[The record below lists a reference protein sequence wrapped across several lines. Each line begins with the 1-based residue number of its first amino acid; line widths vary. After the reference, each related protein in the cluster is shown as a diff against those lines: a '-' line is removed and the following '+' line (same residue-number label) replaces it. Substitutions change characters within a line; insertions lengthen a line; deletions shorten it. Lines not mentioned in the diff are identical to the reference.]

1 MGPRAEPGLGGAG
14 REAPPWGMPTAAER
28 QALLF
33 LLGVTL
39 LGGGMR
45 VWAGAAPLPPVV
57 GRGGAGAA
65 AGGGGGAPLQRQR
78 QAVDSARRLSAR
90 RSAGSGRARR
100 AAGVRDAPPPGPVA
114 VNEASAQELERLPRV
129 GPALARR
136 IVADRAARGAYRS
149 LEELGRVPG
158 IGPATLRVLAPA
170 VTFSRRPR
178 LYPESE
184 PGAPPRPPQ

>member
-1 MGPRAEPGLGGAG
+1 
-14 REAPPWGMPTAAER
+14 MPTAAER

-45 VWAGAAPLPPVV
+45 LWAGAAPLPPVV
-57 GRGGAGAA
+57 GRGGGGA
-65 AGGGGGAPLQRQR
+65 AGGGGGRVPLQRQR
-78 QAVDSARRLSAR
+78 QAVDSARR
-90 RSAGSGRARR
+90 RSAPRTSGGGRAGRGTGAR
-100 AAGVRDAPPPGPVA
+100 GAPPPGPIA
-114 VNEASAQELERLPRV
+114 VNEASAEELERLPRV
-129 GPALARR
+129 GPALAQR

-158 IGPATLRVLAPA
+158 IGPATLRVLAPV
-170 VTFSRRPR
+170 VTFSPRPR

-184 PGAPPRPPQ
+184 PGAPPRPPL

>member
-1 MGPRAEPGLGGAG
+1 
-14 REAPPWGMPTAAER
+14 
-28 QALLF
+28 
-33 LLGVTL
+33 
-39 LGGGMR
+39 
-45 VWAGAAPLPPVV
+45 
-57 GRGGAGAA
+57 
-65 AGGGGGAPLQRQR
+65 
-78 QAVDSARRLSAR
+78 
-90 RSAGSGRARR
+90 
-100 AAGVRDAPPPGPVA
+100 VA

-170 VTFSRRPR
+170 VTFSPRPR

>member
-1 MGPRAEPGLGGAG
+1 
-14 REAPPWGMPTAAER
+14 MPTAAER

-45 VWAGAAPLPPVV
+45 VWAGAVPLPPEGV
-57 GRGGAGAA
+57 R
-65 AGGGGGAPLQRQR
+65 GGGGGAAGGEARAALQRQR
-78 QAVDSARRLSAR
+78 QAVDSARRLSAS
-90 RSAGSGRARR
+90 RSAGGGRTRRR
-100 AAGVRDAPPPGPVA
+100 AGAPDTPPPGPVA
-114 VNEASAQELERLPRV
+114 VNEASVQELERLPRV

-136 IVADRAARGAYRS
+136 IVADRAAHGAFRS

-158 IGPATLRVLAPA
+158 IGPATLRVLAPV
-170 VTFSRRPR
+170 VTFSPRPR

-184 PGAPPRPPQ
+184 PGAPPRPPL

>member
-1 MGPRAEPGLGGAG
+1 
-14 REAPPWGMPTAAER
+14 MPTAAER

-39 LGGGMR
+39 LGGGVR
-45 VWAGAAPLPPVV
+45 VWAGAVPLPPVV
-57 GRGGAGAA
+57 GRLGAA
-65 AGGGGGAPLQRQR
+65 AAGDGGRAPLARQR
-78 QAVDSARRLSAR
+78 QAVDAARR
-90 RSAGSGRARR
+90 RSAPLASGGARARR
-100 AAGVRDAPPPGPVA
+100 GAGARDTPPAGPIA

-149 LEELGRVPG
+149 LEELARVPG

-170 VTFSRRPR
+170 VTFSPHPR

-184 PGAPPRPPQ
+184 PGGPPPPPPGVCPGD

>member
-57 GRGGAGAA
+57 GRGGAGAEA
-65 AGGGGGAPLQRQR
+65 GGAPLQRQR
-78 QAVDSARRLSAR
+78 QAVDSARRVSAR

-100 AAGVRDAPPPGPVA
+100 APGARDAPPPGPVA

>member
-1 MGPRAEPGLGGAG
+1 MGPRAEPGFGGAG
-14 REAPPWGMPTAAER
+14 WEAPPWGMPTAAER

-45 VWAGAAPLPPVV
+45 VWAGAVPLPPVV
-57 GRGGAGAA
+57 GRGGGGAA
-65 AGGGGGAPLQRQR
+65 AGGEARASLQRQR
-78 QAVDSARRLSAR
+78 QAVDSARRRTAP
-90 RSAGSGRARR
+90 RSTGGGRSRRR
-100 AAGVRDAPPPGPVA
+100 AGARDTPPPGPVA
-114 VNEASAQELERLPRV
+114 VNEAGVQELERLPRV

-136 IVADRAARGAYRS
+136 IIADRAARGAYRS
-149 LEELGRVPG
+149 LDDLGRVPG

-170 VTFSRRPR
+170 VTFSPRPR

-184 PGAPPRPPQ
+184 PGASPRPPL

>member
-1 MGPRAEPGLGGAG
+1 
-14 REAPPWGMPTAAER
+14 MPTAAER

-45 VWAGAAPLPPVV
+45 LWAGAAPLPPGV
-57 GRGGAGAA
+57 GRGGGGGGGGA
-65 AGGGGGAPLQRQR
+65 AGGGGGRVPLQRQR
-78 QAVDSARRLSAR
+78 QAVDSARR
-90 RSAGSGRARR
+90 RSASRASGGGRVSRGTGAR
-100 AAGVRDAPPPGPVA
+100 GAPPPGPIA
-114 VNEASAQELERLPRV
+114 VNEASAEELERLPRV
-129 GPALARR
+129 GPALAQR

-149 LEELGRVPG
+149 LDDLGRVPG

-170 VTFSRRPR
+170 VTFSPRPR

-184 PGAPPRPPQ
+184 PGAPPRPPL